1 MCSLTER
8 QREVL
13 EFIARFSEDNAYPPT
28 VREIGEHFSVS
39 LRAVQDHIAALQ
51 KKGYI
56 SLCPKRSRSIRVL
69 KDCRTD
75 GGSLSTVRVPVLK
88 GLPSAGQP
96 LLSEGNIASY
106 IVVAESA
113 APAGAGCFALQV
125 PDDSMRGAGILAG
138 DTAVIRAS
146 ADAEDGQIV
155 AAVVENALLLRRFC
169 REASRVCL
177 QPEDSVSRPVYF
189 QDARIEGVLS
199 CIIRTY

>member
-88 GLPSAGQP
+88 ASFCRAAASERREHC
-96 LLSEGNIASY
+96 LLYRCCG
-106 IVVAESA
+106 VRCPGRCRLFC
-113 APAGAGCFALQV
+113 PAGAG
-125 PDDSMRGAGILAG
+125 
-138 DTAVIRAS
+138 
-146 ADAEDGQIV
+146 
-155 AAVVENALLLRRFC
+155 
-169 REASRVCL
+169 
-177 QPEDSVSRPVYF
+177 
-189 QDARIEGVLS
+189 
-199 CIIRTY
+199 